1 MKRKIK
7 ISEEYHFINVLDEN
21 IFQGCKVA
29 RLQNRGLFLVED
41 MRMKR
46 ERSAKRRMESAKC
59 RPINDNL
66 ASENV
71 VKKWTQR
78 YRNWDQVLNQL
89 IVLYGERLTAYL

>member
-7 ISEEYHFINVLDEN
+7 ISEKYHFINVLDEN

-59 RPINDNL
+59 RPINDNIK
-66 ASENV
+66 E
-71 VKKWTQR
+71 KKF
-78 YRNWDQVLNQL
+78 VLRAVSQFTFQYVSIL
-89 IVLYGERLTAYL
+89 I

>member
-7 ISEEYHFINVLDEN
+7 ISEKYHFINVLDES

-59 RPINDNL
+59 RPINDNIK
-66 ASENV
+66 E
-71 VKKWTQR
+71 KKF
-78 YRNWDQVLNQL
+78 VLRA
-89 IVLYGERLTAYL
+89 VSHGA

>member
-7 ISEEYHFINVLDEN
+7 ISEKYHFINVLDEN
-21 IFQGCKVA
+21 IFQCCKVA

-59 RPINDNL
+59 RPINDNIK
-66 ASENV
+66 E
-71 VKKWTQR
+71 KKF
-78 YRNWDQVLNQL
+78 VLRA
-89 IVLYGERLTAYL
+89 VSHGA

>member
-7 ISEEYHFINVLDEN
+7 ISEKYHFINVLDEN
-21 IFQGCKVA
+21 IFQVCKVA

-59 RPINDNL
+59 RPINDNIK
-66 ASENV
+66 E
-71 VKKWTQR
+71 KKF
-78 YRNWDQVLNQL
+78 VLRA
-89 IVLYGERLTAYL
+89 VSHGA

>member
-7 ISEEYHFINVLDEN
+7 ISEKYHFINVLDEN

-29 RLQNRGLFLVED
+29 MLQNRGLFLVED

-59 RPINDNL
+59 RPINDNIK
-66 ASENV
+66 E
-71 VKKWTQR
+71 KKF
-78 YRNWDQVLNQL
+78 VLRA
-89 IVLYGERLTAYL
+89 VSHGA

>member
-7 ISEEYHFINVLDEN
+7 ISEKYHFINVLDEN

-46 ERSAKRRMESAKC
+46 ERSESAKC
-59 RPINDNL
+59 RPINDNIK
-66 ASENV
+66 E
-71 VKKWTQR
+71 KKF
-78 YRNWDQVLNQL
+78 VLRA
-89 IVLYGERLTAYL
+89 VSHGA

>member
-7 ISEEYHFINVLDEN
+7 ISEKYHFINVLDEY

-29 RLQNRGLFLVED
+29 RLQNWGLFLVED

-59 RPINDNL
+59 RPINDNIK
-66 ASENV
+66 E
-71 VKKWTQR
+71 KKF
-78 YRNWDQVLNQL
+78 VLRA
-89 IVLYGERLTAYL
+89 VSHGA

>member
-1 MKRKIK
+1 MTLLKDYINIK
-7 ISEEYHFINVLDEN
+7 ISEKYHFINVLDEN

-59 RPINDNL
+59 RPINDNIK
-66 ASENV
+66 E
-71 VKKWTQR
+71 KKF
-78 YRNWDQVLNQL
+78 VLRA
-89 IVLYGERLTAYL
+89 VSHGA

>member
-7 ISEEYHFINVLDEN
+7 ISEKYHFINILDEN

-29 RLQNRGLFLVED
+29 WLQNRGLFLVKD

-59 RPINDNL
+59 RPINDNIK
-66 ASENV
+66 E
-71 VKKWTQR
+71 KKF
-78 YRNWDQVLNQL
+78 VLRA
-89 IVLYGERLTAYL
+89 VSHGA

>member
-7 ISEEYHFINVLDEN
+7 ISEKYHFINVLDEH

-29 RLQNRGLFLVED
+29 RLQNRGLFLIED

-59 RPINDNL
+59 RPINDNIK
-66 ASENV
+66 E
-71 VKKWTQR
+71 KKF
-78 YRNWDQVLNQL
+78 VLRA
-89 IVLYGERLTAYL
+89 VSHGA

>member
-7 ISEEYHFINVLDEN
+7 ISEKYHFINVLDEN
-21 IFQGCKVA
+21 IFQDCKVA

-59 RPINDNL
+59 RPINDNIK
-66 ASENV
+66 E
-71 VKKWTQR
+71 KKF
-78 YRNWDQVLNQL
+78 VLRA
-89 IVLYGERLTAYL
+89 VSHGA

>member
-1 MKRKIK
+1 MNFSEKENK
-7 ISEEYHFINVLDEN
+7 ISEKYHFINVLDEN

-59 RPINDNL
+59 RPINDNIK
-66 ASENV
+66 E
-71 VKKWTQR
+71 KKF
-78 YRNWDQVLNQL
+78 VLRA
-89 IVLYGERLTAYL
+89 VSHGA

>member
-7 ISEEYHFINVLDEN
+7 ISEKYHFINVLDEN

-59 RPINDNL
+59 RPINDNIK
-66 ASENV
+66 ASCV
-71 VKKWTQR
+71 RSTSGVH
-78 YRNWDQVLNQL
+78 
-89 IVLYGERLTAYL
+89 AF

>member
-7 ISEEYHFINVLDEN
+7 ISEKYHFINVLDEN

-59 RPINDNL
+59 RPINDNIK
-66 ASENV
+66 E
-71 VKKWTQR
+71 KKYYEFGQNKNEQSFKK
-78 YRNWDQVLNQL
+78 YSDFLKNK
-89 IVLYGERLTAYL
+89 

>member
-7 ISEEYHFINVLDEN
+7 ISEKYHFINVLDEN
-21 IFQGCKVA
+21 ISQGCKVA

-59 RPINDNL
+59 RPINDNIK
-66 ASENV
+66 E
-71 VKKWTQR
+71 KKF
-78 YRNWDQVLNQL
+78 VLRA
-89 IVLYGERLTAYL
+89 VSHGA

>member
-7 ISEEYHFINVLDEN
+7 ISEKYHFINVLDEN

-29 RLQNRGLFLVED
+29 GLQNRGLFLIED

-59 RPINDNL
+59 RPINDNIK
-66 ASENV
+66 E
-71 VKKWTQR
+71 KKF
-78 YRNWDQVLNQL
+78 VLRA
-89 IVLYGERLTAYL
+89 VSHGA